1 MLGVLGSRPA
11 ASHSPTARRAAIAE
25 ATSCQGARGSRWQG
39 SSRVGKGLACGKTK
53 LCCPYSVVDIA
64 CQSCCV
70 VAGASAA
77 RLTSPADCQFTATNA
92 HCNIVMTT
100 GNDIALPAKSCIN
113 VSVGRQVSKRS
124 CFLKSILSLT
134 WWGCLA
140 LFTSGLVFDCCAAW
154 ATRPAAPAWAWKVSK
169 RSKNSSAGNPWN
181 SKASRPNISRAAFRG
196 GTGSS
201 HKFIFGSMVG
211 AMCFP
216 ASAFQVK
223 ALARLMLWDKSR
235 MRLPGDW
242 TCSSGSASCSLS
254 VKVLYHELLE
264 TLGCAPWPHLTR
276 KDSAIFMWWSAHSV
290 LEGFSCWLSSS
301 RRCIRWVKSASTAG
315 SSSAKRA
322 SEAQGP
328 CLTHPDKRP
337 PNAEKM
343 DPRFYPG
350 RTAKDLLPP
359 TPKRRTS
366 AGGVQASQNRCCL
379 WGQAGLRTHGLP
391 FGCMRNTSMLDWPPV
406 FPLHAKENKNFS
418 HGISQSKRK
427 QVSISFVIYVNW
439 KLILDYIASNHC
451 CTASDIGISL
461 YFIA

>member
-1 MLGVLGSRPA
+1 MSLWA
-11 ASHSPTARRAAIAE
+11 AKW
-25 ATSCQGARGSRWQG
+25 ARGLASWSQ
-39 SSRVGKGLACGKTK
+39 SSHWLGEDAWPFSQAAWYLTAAQLGQPGQRPPLELEKYPSVPKTAA
-53 LCCPYSVVDIA
+53 LEIL
-64 CQSCCV
+64 
-70 VAGASAA
+70 GIA
-77 RLTSPADCQFTATNA
+77 RLRGLTSAE
-92 HCNIVMTT
+92 
-100 GNDIALPAKSCIN
+100 L
-113 VSVGRQVSKRS
+113 RS
-124 CFLKSILSLT
+124 E
-134 WWGCLA
+134 
-140 LFTSGLVFDCCAAW
+140 VE
-154 ATRPAAPAWAWKVSK
+154 
-169 RSKNSSAGNPWN
+169 
-181 SKASRPNISRAAFRG
+181 
-196 GTGSS
+196 TGSS

-366 AGGVQASQNRCCL
+366 AGGVQASQTRCCL

>member
-1 MLGVLGSRPA
+1 MSLWA
-11 ASHSPTARRAAIAE
+11 AKW
-25 ATSCQGARGSRWQG
+25 ARGLASWSQ
-39 SSRVGKGLACGKTK
+39 SSHWLGEDAW
-53 LCCPYSVVDIA
+53 PFS
-64 CQSCCV
+64 Q
-70 VAGASAA
+70 AA
-77 RLTSPADCQFTATNA
+77 WYLT
-92 HCNIVMTT
+92 
-100 GNDIALPAKSCIN
+100 
-113 VSVGRQVSKRS
+113 
-124 CFLKSILSLT
+124 
-134 WWGCLA
+134 
-140 LFTSGLVFDCCAAW
+140 AAQLGQW
-154 ATRPAAPAWAWKVSK
+154 ATRPAASAWAWKVSK

-181 SKASRPNISRAAFRG
+181 SKASRPNISRAAFRS

-223 ALARLMLWDKSR
+223 ALAWLMLWDKAR

-242 TCSSGSASCSLS
+242 TCRSGSASCSLS

-264 TLGCAPWPHLTR
+264 MLGCAPWPHLTR

-315 SSSAKRA
+315 SSSAKRT

-343 DPRFYPG
+343 ESTLLSWKDSKGFAST
-350 RTAKDLLPP
+350 RTKK
-359 TPKRRTS
+359 TYKRRRR
-366 AGGVQASQNRCCL
+366 AGKPNSLLSV
-379 WGQAGLRTHGLP
+379 RTGWPSYPWAAIWSIWL
-391 FGCMRNTSMLDWPPV
+391 RNTSMLDWPPV
-406 FPLHAKENKNFS
+406 FPLHVKENKNFS
-418 HGISQSKRK
+418 HGISQSKCK

-451 CTASDIGISL
+451 CTASDIGINL
-461 YFIA
+461 YFNK